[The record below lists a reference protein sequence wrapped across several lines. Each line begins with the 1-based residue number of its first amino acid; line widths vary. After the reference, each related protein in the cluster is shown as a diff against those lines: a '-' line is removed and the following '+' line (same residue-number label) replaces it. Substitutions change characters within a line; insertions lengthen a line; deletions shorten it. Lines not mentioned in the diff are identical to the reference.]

1 MIDSSAGAKPLLV
14 GRTRDGKSAEL
25 IFRETGG
32 GYVHVNGKVIMEEKT
47 DAPSAV
53 DRLVS
58 VFGEV
63 SGLKIPESSSASA
76 DA

>member
-14 GRTRDGKSAEL
+14 GRTRDGKNAEL

-32 GYVHVNGKVIMEEKT
+32 GYVHVNGKIVVDEKT
-47 DAPSAV
+47 DAPGAV
-53 DRLVS
+53 DRLVTA
-58 VFGEV
+58 FGNV
-63 SGLKIPESSSASA
+63 CGLKIPEPSSASA